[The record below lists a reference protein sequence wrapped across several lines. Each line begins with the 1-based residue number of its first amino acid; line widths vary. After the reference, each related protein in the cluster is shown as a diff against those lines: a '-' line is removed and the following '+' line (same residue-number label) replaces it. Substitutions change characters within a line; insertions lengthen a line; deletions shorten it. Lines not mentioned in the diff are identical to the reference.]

1 MIKKIKNNLEENLIL
16 FVSQFVVIFAIL
28 FIFSNLNVYAYDNKF
43 INEFEDAENNYF
55 IFEYDNSL
63 YAVSSDTKDSFFYV
77 NNISIGLNVGLID
90 ENKKNLFGNYITLYE
105 YDYEAEN
112 WTKIKSNQEHIN
124 IKEESNINYLAS
136 NKTVYEYN
144 DNYDFEVFQQVEP
157 ALIILLFDRAMNVGI
172 ILSYI
177 MRLIPTVFPFLIIAF
192 GLRKSIT
199 FIMNILKTC

>member
-43 INEFEDAENNYF
+43 INEFEDAKNNYF

-77 NNISIGLNVGLID
+77 NDVSIGLNVGLID
-90 ENKKNLFGNYITLYE
+90 ENKKNLFGNYITLYK
-105 YDYEAEN
+105 YDYENEI
-112 WTKIKSNQEHIN
+112 WSKIKSNQEHIN

-136 NKTVYEYN
+136 NKTIYEYN

-157 ALIILLFDRAMNVGI
+157 ALIVLLFDKTMNLGI

-177 MRLIPTVFPFLIIAF
+177 VRLIPIAFPFLITAF